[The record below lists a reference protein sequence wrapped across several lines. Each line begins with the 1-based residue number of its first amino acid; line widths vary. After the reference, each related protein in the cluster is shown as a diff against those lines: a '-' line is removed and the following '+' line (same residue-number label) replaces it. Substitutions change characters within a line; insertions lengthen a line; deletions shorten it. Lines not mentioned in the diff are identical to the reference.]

1 MKRIGNLMKA
11 KKLIVLVPLL
21 LFAFILGAQDKGEVT
36 FEMVLSKSKLGLN
49 ERLRVDFKMNKD
61 GDNFNPP
68 DFSGFKVLMGPS
80 QSISSSW
87 INGVRSYSKTYSY
100 TLAPTARGNFTIKQ
114 ATIVIDRKTY
124 KSLQKEIVVT
134 AAVDK
139 PSDQMTA
146 DDVADENLHL
156 VAEVSKS
163 NPYMNEA
170 ISVVYKLYVSPSISV
185 SNYQPLDN
193 PKYNNFWSQ
202 DIKVSAL
209 SAQNGTYKG
218 KPYRYVVLKRVVL
231 YPQKSGELE
240 IEPLSLDVTVDVP
253 TAKRDFFGGRVYA
266 QTSKTVSAGKRTIKV
281 KALPTKNQPADF
293 NGAVGDFDFSVT
305 TSKTSLNATES
316 LQAIVDVSGK
326 GNLKLFKLPEPVLP
340 SSLEVYEPEFNE
352 GVRTTLSGMQGK
364 VSNNYTI
371 VPSFRGKYPIQPISF
386 SFFNPDTEK
395 YTTLSSDEI
404 IINVL
409 QGPTSASN
417 SGTLSTVSNKQNV
430 IATNN
435 QFNFIKLTPNLKP
448 VGTDYFLGSNTFYL
462 LLLAPLLF
470 IPIAILFRKKRE
482 EIASDVIGNKVKKAN
497 RLARKYL
504 SKAKKELGNK
514 ESFYVALEKALHNY
528 LKAKLKIETSEF
540 SKDKISELLS
550 KKQVDENTIGG
561 FMELL
566 TNCEAARYSPFSD
579 VQMQNDYDKAS
590 EVISLMD
597 KQL

>member
-1 MKRIGNLMKA
+1 MNY
-11 KKLIVLVPLL
+11 KKLIICIPLF
-21 LFAFILGAQDKGEVT
+21 LFALIVGAQDKNAVT
-36 FEMVLSKSKLGLN
+36 FEMKLSKSKLGIN
-49 ERLRVDFKMNKD
+49 ERLRVDFTMNKD

-68 DFSGFKVLMGPS
+68 DFTGFRVLMGPS

-100 TLAPTARGNFTIKQ
+100 TLAPTARGKFTIKQ
-114 ATIVIDRKTY
+114 ATIVIDGKTF
-124 KSLQKEIVVT
+124 KSLAKTIEVT

-156 VAEVSKS
+156 VAEVSKT
-163 NPYMNEA
+163 NPYLNEA
-170 ISVVYKLYVSPSISV
+170 VSVVYKLYVSPTISV

-202 DIKVSAL
+202 DIKVSSL
-209 SAQNGTYKG
+209 NAQNGTYKG
-218 KPYRYVVLKRVVL
+218 KPYRYVILKRVVL
-231 YPQKSGELE
+231 YPQKSGKLD

-253 TAKRDFFGGRVYA
+253 TNKRDFFGGRVYS
-266 QTSKTVSAGKRTIKV
+266 QTNKTVSAGKRTINV
-281 KALPTKNQPADF
+281 KNLPLANQPEDF

-305 TSKTSLNATES
+305 TNKTSLNASES
-316 LQAIVDVSGK
+316 LQAIVEVSGK

-352 GVRTTLSGMQGK
+352 GVRTTLRGMQGK
-364 VSNNYTI
+364 VSNNFTI
-371 VPSFRGKYPIQPISF
+371 VPSFKGKYPIPPIKF
-386 SFFNPDTEK
+386 SYFNPKTEK

-404 IINVL
+404 IVNVL
-409 QGPTSASN
+409 EGPQNTVSN
-417 SGTLSTVSNKQNV
+417 TTGIPGSNKQNV

-435 QFNFIKLTPNLKP
+435 QFNFIKLNPSLKP
-448 VGTDYFLGSNTFYL
+448 IGSYYFFGSNLFYGL
-462 LLLAPLLF
+462 LLGPLLL
-470 IPIAILFRKKRE
+470 IPLAIIFRKKRD
-482 EIASDVIGNKVKKAN
+482 EIASDVVGNKVKKAN

-504 SKAKKELGNK
+504 SKAKKELGQK

-540 SKDKISELLS
+540 SKDKIIELLS
-550 KKQVDENTIGG
+550 KKQVDENTISS
-561 FMELL
+561 FIELL
-566 TNCEAARYSPFSD
+566 KNCEAARYSPFSD

-590 EVISLMD
+590 ETISVMD